1 MKQKIIKFRGKH
13 RTRSWVY
20 GYYWTNPFTSEH
32 YIKSLVEGGTQLEDI
47 KVIPETVSQYIGLTD
62 INGQEIYEG
71 DYVQYINKTDN
82 GYSGKHK
89 PRLVERIIKNNR
101 NGFNLSSGK
110 NYQMIG
116 NKYER

>member
-1 MKQKIIKFRGKH
+1 MKQREIKFRFWDTH
-13 RTRSWVY
+13 REKMIDW
-20 GYYWTNPFTSEH
+20 EE
-32 YIKSLVEGGTQLEDI
+32 IKSCPMTHFEFELAL
-47 KVIPETVSQYIGLTD
+47 IPMQYIGLKD
-62 INGQEIYEG
+62 KNGVEIYEG
-71 DYVQYINKTDN
+71 DIVQYINKTDN